1 MNSKSVIIFFLFL
14 FRFTAIVLAQNEFT
28 EADRKL
34 LIEINVR
41 QNEMEKRL
49 DGRIDQLDKNINARM
64 DQVDNN
70 LNARMDQMDSKINNL
85 SMIFVAIVV
94 GIFGFAIWDRRTMTK
109 PFELKVK
116 VIEDKI
122 EVNKKSL
129 ESLLLVLREQAKS
142 NTKIAGILKQFN
154 LL

>member
-1 MNSKSVIIFFLFL
+1 MNLKTIIIFIIFLSGYSG
-14 FRFTAIVLAQNEFT
+14 TVLAQNQFT

-34 LIEINVR
+34 LVEMNVR
-41 QNEMEKRL
+41 QSEMEKRL

-64 DQVDNN
+64 DQMDNN
-70 LNARMDQMDSKINNL
+70 FNARMDQMDSKINNL

-142 NTKIAGILKQFN
+142 DTKIAGILKQFN